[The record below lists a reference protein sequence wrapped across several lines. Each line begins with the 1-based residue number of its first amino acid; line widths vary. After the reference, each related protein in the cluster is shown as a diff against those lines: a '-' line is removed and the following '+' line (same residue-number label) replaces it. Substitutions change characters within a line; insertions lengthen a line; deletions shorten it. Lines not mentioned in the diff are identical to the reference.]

1 MGYLRK
7 TRIMAQRTL
16 VEEVLETAGGPSF
29 VYLSKRVKELC
40 WRLLNGGGCY
50 FATSGRGDCYNYV
63 GLPGRSIPGRHDGY
77 DDTVDHYGKP
87 NGWCWSC
94 WKSRQL
100 EKAQWCNRMLRQL
113 IPHKGQ
119 CTGVAGACTCGVDAE
134 IEEAM
139 AVMDGLA
146 GLGR

>member
-1 MGYLRK
+1 
-7 TRIMAQRTL
+7 MAQRTL
-16 VEEVLETAGGPSF
+16 VEEVLETADGPSF
-29 VYLSKRVKELC
+29 DYLSARAKELC
-40 WRLLNGGGCY
+40 RKLLSGGGCY
-50 FATSGRGDCYNYV
+50 FATGGRGDCYHYV
-63 GLPGRSIPGRHDGY
+63 GLPGRSVPGQHDGD

-94 WKSRQL
+94 WKSRRL
-100 EKAQWCNRMLRQL
+100 EKMQRSNRMLRHL

-119 CTGVAGACTCGVDAE
+119 CTGVEGACTCGVDAE
-134 IEEAM
+134 IEAAM